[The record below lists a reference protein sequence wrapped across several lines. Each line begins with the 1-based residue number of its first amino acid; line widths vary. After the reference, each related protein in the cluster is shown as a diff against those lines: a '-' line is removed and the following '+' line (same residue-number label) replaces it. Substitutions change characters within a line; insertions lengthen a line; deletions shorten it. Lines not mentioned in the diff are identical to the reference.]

1 MDAPGVLLCLNS
13 YRNRKKFN
21 FTLSI
26 CSFLIGLTVVFI
38 MQLLTGEQLY
48 KIFFTSDVL
57 HGVAIPHVEDV
68 GARET

>member
-1 MDAPGVLLCLNS
+1 MFKQWSALLVLRIETNLTLHFIC
-13 YRNRKKFN
+13 N
-21 FTLSI
+21 FV
-26 CSFLIGLTVVFI
+26 IGPTVVI
-38 MQLLTGEQLY
+38 NMQLLTGEKLY